1 MNKVKYKPNNQGFSL
16 VEVIVSIAL
25 LAIILVPLLNYFV
38 SSAKYSSRAK
48 TNQKA
53 VVLAQSILEQCK
65 DESMDEIAVSFH
77 TETDFADVFHIVDSS
92 RILNPTDHSNP
103 EAMVD
108 EVDASGSSLGNKGTS
123 GNFDSAT
130 KTFKNP
136 TNGKVYYVI
145 KNIQEE
151 DNSYDALISI
161 DTNNSLGDTYYAKNN
176 SEEIYNINAINSP
189 ENLVAVESSQKARVV
204 NQMMALNAKECA
216 TQNASHIGNDSWINL
231 IQSSETDITNALS
244 RIMVIDICPITGSTT
259 TAKVKIY
266 YKYYCVGIAGCPDN
280 VSLALDIE
288 PPLYYETVELKNL
301 KNIYLF
307 FNRVNLTEEVELTI
321 DSTLD
326 SYFNQKFNLYLIA
339 QADATGNVTTYNA
352 NVKVRDTFSYL
363 YKVYSNADHVSKN
376 GAAGNIKSNEG
387 YITKSSTLRLMN
399 LKVDIYK
406 AGKLLDPDYLYATLE
421 STKGE

>member
-1 MNKVKYKPNNQGFSL
+1 MKKMKYKPNDKGFSL
-16 VEVIVSIAL
+16 VEVIVSITL

-38 SSAKYSSRAK
+38 SSAKYSSKAK

-65 DESMDEIAVSFH
+65 DKSIDEIALSFH
-77 TETDFADVFHIVDSS
+77 TDTDFIDVFNIVDPS
-92 RILNPTDHSNP
+92 RILNPTDSTNP
-103 EAMVD
+103 ESMVE
-108 EVDASGSSLGNKGTS
+108 EVDANGSSLGNKDTS
-123 GNFDSAT
+123 GNFDAVT

-136 TNGKVYYVI
+136 TDGKVYYVI
-145 KNIQEE
+145 KNIQED

-161 DTNNSLGDTYYAKNN
+161 DTNNTLGDTYYAKNN

-189 ENLVAVESSQKARVV
+189 ENLVAVESSQKARAV
-204 NQMMALNAKECA
+204 NQMIAINVNECA
-216 TQNASHIGNDSWINL
+216 TQNALHLGDASWTNL
-231 IQSSETDITNALS
+231 IQSSETEITNALS
-244 RIMVIDICPITGSTT
+244 RIMTIEINPITGSTT

-266 YKYYCVGIAGCPDN
+266 YKYYCVGIPGCPDN
-280 VSLALDIE
+280 ASIAVEIE
-288 PPLYYETVELKNL
+288 PPLYYETVELKNM

-307 FNRVNLTEEVELTI
+307 FNRVNLTEEVEINI

-326 SYFNQKFNLYLIA
+326 SYFDQKFNLYLIA
-339 QADATGNVTTYNA
+339 QADATGNVISYNA

-363 YKVYSNADHVSKN
+363 YNVYSNADHISKN

-387 YITKSSTLRLMN
+387 YITKSSTIRLMN
-399 LKVDIYK
+399 IKVDIYK
-406 AGKLLDPDYLYATLE
+406 AGKLLDPDYLYATLD